1 MSYLALYRKYRPTTF
16 DGVIDQEHIT
26 NTLINQIKS
35 DKVGHAYLF
44 CGSRG
49 TGKTSTAKIFA
60 RAINCLNPVNGSPC
74 GKCENCKNSLENNF
88 DCLEI
93 DAASNNGVDEVREL
107 REQVKYPPVNAKYKV
122 YIIDE
127 VHMLTASAFNA
138 LLKTLEE
145 PPKYVVFILATTEVH
160 KIPATI
166 LSRCMRFDFKLVST
180 EKISELIKKI
190 LKDQKIKFEDKAVDL
205 IARAGEGSVRDAL
218 SLADMVVAYAG
229 ENLTYD
235 SVVKVIG
242 ATEKE
247 KLFDIADSFL
257 KKDIGECLFKL
268 DQILSMGKPPL
279 VLSKEIISYFR
290 DLLVILTL
298 KERATTMVV
307 AQKDMY
313 KKMETQATEE
323 NYKQIIRAIQEL
335 STVEQELRF
344 SSEPKIVLETAI
356 IKALA
361 TISLEQRVDALE
373 RKLQAPLEDKKKISP
388 NLAQGIANVTKS
400 EATIDLEKIYGELL
414 KELRDE
420 SEMQL
425 YAAVVNVIK
434 LSVNNNEFTL
444 SIRGDNLSKSLDY
457 AGSSVLKKFFDRL
470 GLSYKIILVEDE
482 EDQLIQKLQT
492 FIGDKLKIKD

>member
-35 DKVGHAYLF
+35 DKIGHAYLF

-180 EKISELIKKI
+180 DKICELIKDI
-190 LKDQKIKFEDKAVDL
+190 LKDQNIEFEDKAVQL

-218 SLADMVVAYAG
+218 SLADMVIAYAG
-229 ENLTYD
+229 AKLTYD

-247 KLFDIADSFL
+247 KLFEIVDSFL
-257 KKDIGECLFKL
+257 KKDIGECLYKL
-268 DQILSMGKPPL
+268 DRILSMGKPPL
-279 VLSKEIISYFR
+279 VLSKELISYFR
-290 DLLVILTL
+290 DLLIIITI
-298 KERATTMVV
+298 KDKAPTMVV
-307 AQKDMY
+307 AQKDVY
-313 KKMETQATEE
+313 EKMELQANAE
-323 NYKQIIRAIQEL
+323 NYPKVIRAIQEL

-356 IKALA
+356 IKAL
-361 TISLEQRVDALE
+361 TTLSLEERVDALE
-373 RKLQAPLEDKKKISP
+373 KKLQASLEDKKKISP
-388 NLAQGIANVTKS
+388 NIIPEVNNISKTVNNNA
-400 EATIDLEKIYGELL
+400 EKVYGKLL
-414 KELRDE
+414 KQLRLT

-425 YAAVVNVIK
+425 YSAIINLKSLKLENNCLTIEIK
-434 LSVNNNEFTL
+434 
-444 SIRGDNLSKSLDY
+444 GDNLSKSIDY
-457 AGSSVLKKFFDRL
+457 KNNNVLNRFFKDNNL
-470 GLSYKIILVEDE
+470 QFNIVLIEDE
-482 EDQLIQKLQT
+482 EEQLIQKLQKI
-492 FIGDKLKIKD
+492 IGDKLVIN